1 MPKGSAWIKFVYVNL
16 GFVLQVVAIYYFT
29 QLKIIKDNWPAYRC
43 NPMYMPLSDDMSS
56 DFIYCIQSMQTNF
69 MGYLLEPLNYIL
81 SSVNTMN
88 FGIIGDIGNARGM
101 FSYIRDSITSV
112 IVNIFGVFM
121 NIIVEFQRIIVGLKD
136 LTGKLIGIVVTIMYI
151 VDGSLKTM
159 NSSWN
164 GPPGQ
169 MVRVMGSCFHPET
182 KVKLDNGAVVAMKD
196 VEIGDVLVGGSKVR
210 ATMKIANS
218 SEEPFYKFEGR
229 GVDGSDVYI
238 TGSHHVGVEIYDNEH
253 AKHLEFIQVKKH
265 PRASL
270 TSEKTEWFSCLI
282 TDDHRIAL
290 GDEVFWDWED
300 HFL

>member
-16 GFVLQVVAIYYFT
+16 GFLAQVFVIYFYT
-29 QLKIIKDNWPAYRC
+29 QVKVIKENWPAYRC
-43 NPMYMPLSDDMSS
+43 NPMYMPLSDNIAS
-56 DFIYCIQSMQTNF
+56 DFIYCVQSMQTNF
-69 MGYLLEPLNYIL
+69 MGYLLEPLNYLL
-81 SSVNTMN
+81 SSLNAIN
-88 FGIIGDIGNARGM
+88 LGFIDDIGNVRGM
-101 FSYIRDSITSV
+101 FNYVRNSITSV
-112 IVNIFGVFM
+112 IVNIFGVFI
-121 NIIVEFQRIIVGLKD
+121 NIVVEFQRIIVGLKD
-136 LTGKLIGIVVTIMYI
+136 LVGKMIGIVVSVLYI

-182 KVKLDNGAVVAMKD
+182 KVRLANGSIVAMKD

-218 SEEPFYKFEGR
+218 SDEPFYKFEGR
-229 GVDGSDVYI
+229 GVDGSDIYV

-253 AKHLEFIQVKKH
+253 MKHLEFIQVKKH
-265 PRASL
+265 SHASL
-270 TSEKTEWFSCLI
+270 TTEKTEWFSCLI
-282 TDDHRIAL
+282 TEDHRIAL
-290 GDEVFWDWED
+290 GDNVFWDWED